1 MNVLLVNQS
10 DISGGAAIAGYRLH
24 QGLGGQGIHSRLLV
38 GSRLTGDE
46 QVVTVARMPRIEN
59 RLLPLTRRLGLN
71 YLHLVATFLI
81 PRHPVFKEADLLHFH
96 NLHMEYFNYLALPTL
111 TQDKPA
117 LFTLHDMWSFT
128 GHCSYSYECG
138 RWRGG
143 CGKCPHPEVYPSIER
158 DNTHLEWKL
167 KRWAYSRS
175 NLTIVTPSRWLSGL
189 ARESILNRFPIHHI
203 FNGLDME
210 AYRPIDRETCK
221 FVLGIPTDK
230 RVIMFGAPSLSD
242 YRKGGD
248 LLVKALLNLPAS
260 LKNELVLLTMGEG
273 GETFAKAVAM
283 NALHLGYV
291 SSDHLKSIAFSA
303 ADLFLFPTRADNS
316 PVVLQESMAC
326 GTPMVSFDVGGVPE
340 LVLPA
345 VTGYLA
351 KPEDDRD
358 FSKGILNLLEDETLR
373 HEMGRRCREIALQ
386 EFSLGLQARKYIE
399 LYRQALDKTSQ
410 A

>member
-1 MNVLLVNQS
+1 
-10 DISGGAAIAGYRLH
+10 
-24 QGLGGQGIHSRLLV
+24 
-38 GSRLTGDE
+38 
-46 QVVTVARMPRIEN
+46 
-59 RLLPLTRRLGLN
+59 
-71 YLHLVATFLI
+71 
-81 PRHPVFKEADLLHFH
+81 
-96 NLHMEYFNYLALPTL
+96 
-111 TQDKPA
+111 
-117 LFTLHDMWSFT
+117 
-128 GHCSYSYECG
+128 
-138 RWRGG
+138 
-143 CGKCPHPEVYPSIER
+143 
-158 DNTHLEWKL
+158 
-167 KRWAYSRS
+167 
-175 NLTIVTPSRWLSGL
+175 
-189 ARESILNRFPIHHI
+189 
-203 FNGLDME
+203 
-210 AYRPIDRETCK
+210 
-221 FVLGIPTDK
+221 
-230 RVIMFGAPSLSD
+230 
-242 YRKGGD
+242 
-248 LLVKALLNLPAS
+248 LVKALLNLPAS